1 VLLLAGKQGIGFPL
15 YYYKMFLRKV
25 MAVAVSSTTAAF
37 AGYSFCQSDAKSDDD
52 DPLSFFQPRI
62 PYPHWDDD
70 WDRRKAL
77 AVSRKKSLAE
87 TDHYQT
93 PPKRHLILI
102 RHGQYVEVEGD
113 ANRILT
119 PKGRLQA
126 EETGKRLARMIAKDG
141 LNVKAV
147 RVSTMTRAKETAD
160 IIWEQIKDLPS
171 IEDSVKKAPDDNLK
185 EGCPSMSIP
194 WNWSATQPERL
205 HCDSVRI
212 ETAFRRYF
220 YRNLPVLVDKT
231 QKDKEVDG
239 TGERSGE
246 GQRETSTLLVPP
258 KKTEQEHEFEI
269 IVCHGNVIRYFFM
282 RALQLPPEAWLRLSL
297 YNCSLSYFTIGA
309 TGSVSCR
316 MLGDVGHLSMENTT
330 NGISRTG
337 FVN

>member
-1 VLLLAGKQGIGFPL
+1 
-15 YYYKMFLRKV
+15 MFLRKM

-37 AGYSFCQSDAKSDDD
+37 AFCQSD

-102 RHGQYVEVEGD
+102 RHGQYVEVKGD
-113 ANRILT
+113 TNRILT

-126 EETGKRLARMIAKDG
+126 KETGKRLARMIANDG

-171 IEDSVKKAPDDNLK
+171 FDIV
-185 EGCPSMSIP
+185 
-194 WNWSATQPERL
+194 
-205 HCDSVRI
+205 H
-212 ETAFRRYF
+212 RRYRLYF
-220 YRNLPVLVDKT
+220 VDKFT
-231 QKDKEVDG
+231 FHSLE
-239 TGERSGE
+239 EWE
-246 GQRETSTLLVPP
+246 
-258 KKTEQEHEFEI
+258 EI
-269 IVCHGNVIRYFFM
+269 DEEEWDLEC
-282 RALQLPPEAWLRLSL
+282 
-297 YNCSLSYFTIGA
+297 
-309 TGSVSCR
+309 
-316 MLGDVGHLSMENTT
+316 
-330 NGISRTG
+330 
-337 FVN
+337 